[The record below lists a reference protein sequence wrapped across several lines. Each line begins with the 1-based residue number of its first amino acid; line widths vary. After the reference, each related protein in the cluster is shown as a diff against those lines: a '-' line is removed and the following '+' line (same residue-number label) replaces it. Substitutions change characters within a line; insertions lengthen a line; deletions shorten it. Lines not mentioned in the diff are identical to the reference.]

1 MSWLQLT
8 GKTAIVTGAASGIG
22 RAVVQGLVDA
32 GCCVVAGDVQGV
44 EQRFAHDYSAAAGVS
59 VMVHPVTCNVTSRAQ
74 VQELIRAGDTF
85 SAPASILV
93 NCAGITR
100 DSFVTNMEDRD
111 WDQVLD
117 VNLKGTFLLCQEFL
131 SAERALH
138 GGSIINVGS
147 VVSEKGN
154 MGQANYAA
162 SVSVCVLYCV
172 CSDLRCV
179 QPLVLPLLSI
189 RFFYC
194 VSLCRRVASSV

>member
-1 MSWLQLT
+1 MSWLQLA

-44 EQRFAHDYSAAAGVS
+44 DRVANEA
-59 VMVHPVTCNVTSRAQ
+59 VHPKKCNVTSRKQ
-74 VQELIRAGDTF
+74 VQELIRFGDTF

-100 DSFVTNMEDRD
+100 DSFVTKMEDRD

-117 VNLKGTFLLCQEFL
+117 VNLKGTFLMCQEFL
-131 SAERALH
+131 SAERALQ

-162 SVSVCVLYCV
+162 SVSTVCVLTCDV
-172 CSDLRCV
+172 
-179 QPLVLPLLSI
+179 
-189 RFFYC
+189 
-194 VSLCRRVASSV
+194 VANACLQ